1 MDIARNEDSLDLG
14 SMFFFKAD
22 LLLEED
28 YRSRVFF
35 VQNFNFLAMMFMLN
49 ILSIGFESNNALQ
62 RGHMNSR
69 FHIQMAIQLICTVC
83 YYILRRVFTKLSDK
97 DEEKLKLFKWEVY
110 PTLIVGLLIVAL
122 IQYCVQVK
130 VQRLFEKDQFF
141 LETNYQTKLGIWS
154 PK

>member
-1 MDIARNEDSLDLG
+1 
-14 SMFFFKAD
+14 
-22 LLLEED
+22 
-28 YRSRVFF
+28 
-35 VQNFNFLAMMFMLN
+35 MMFMLN

-69 FHIQMAIQLICTVC
+69 FHIQMVIQLICTVC
-83 YYILRRVFTKLSDK
+83 YYILRMVFTKLSDK
-97 DEEKLKLFKWEVY
+97 DEVKLKLFKWEVY

-122 IQYCVQVK
+122 IQYCVQLK